1 MTTPTID
8 QAIDALRKLSPKRQ
22 EELAGDTDHLAHD
35 DREPEDIDPADLPA
49 VLEGL
54 EQAKRRQFASP
65 ERVAAALGL
74 SNLGLKP

>member
-8 QAIDALRKLSPKRQ
+8 DAIEALRRLTPERQ
-22 EELAGDTDHLAHD
+22 QELAGYICQLAAD
-35 DREPEDIDPADLPA
+35 SEPEDIDPDALPA

-54 EQAKRRQFASP
+54 EQAKRREFASP

-74 SNLGLKP
+74 VNK